1 MYSSLNNVSTMVA
14 GSGCSLFVILQK
26 DFPRFQRDP
35 KKNLFESPYQGSIV
49 HGPSH
54 FGRYPVTMW
63 GVVAYSNTVVLGVQG
78 VCHSEQ
84 KRLSLVS
91 TLSQHTFQDAISFLP
106 PF

>member
-14 GSGCSLFVILQK
+14 GSGCSFFVILQK
-26 DFPRFQRDP
+26 DFPRLKRGP
-35 KKNLFESPYQGSIV
+35 RKNLFESPYQGPIV

-63 GVVAYSNTVVLGVQG
+63 SIVAYSNTVVLGIQG